1 MGLLIRL
8 AINAVALFVAA
19 YFLPG
24 ITLGA
29 NRVPSTVNDWVTI
42 VVVALIF
49 GILNAIIKPILS
61 ILTLPITVITLGLFI
76 FVLNAIMLLLTS
88 WVAGLFSLNF
98 HVADFWTA
106 LLGSLIV
113 SLVSWLLHIIFR
125 EG

>member
-8 AINAVALFVAA
+8 AINAVALFAAA

-29 NRVPSTVNDWVTI
+29 NRVPGTVNDWITI

-61 ILTLPITVITLGLFI
+61 ILTLPITILTLGLFI

-88 WVAGLFSLNF
+88 WVAGLLSLNF
-98 HVADFWTA
+98 HVDGFITA